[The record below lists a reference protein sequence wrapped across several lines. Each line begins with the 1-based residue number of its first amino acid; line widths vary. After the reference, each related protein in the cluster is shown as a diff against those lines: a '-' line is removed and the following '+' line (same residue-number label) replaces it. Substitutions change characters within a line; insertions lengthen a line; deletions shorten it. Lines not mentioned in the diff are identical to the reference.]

1 VPDQQGLL
9 ASSSQ
14 AIDVHT
20 GVGTAVSN
28 FKTSS
33 TSVRK
38 GRTFTLSGKL
48 LAANKAV
55 LRKKTVK
62 LYFRAKGHTT
72 WTYIGSTTTDQHA
85 AFKRSFTAKS
95 TGDWRASYAG
105 DSGYLASTGPSLG
118 VRVS

>member
-1 VPDQQGLL
+1 M
-9 ASSSQ
+9 
-14 AIDVHT
+14 HT
-20 GVGTAVSN
+20 GVGTAVSG

-55 LRKKTVK
+55 LHGRTVK

-72 WTYIGSTTTDQHA
+72 WTYLGSATTDRYA
-85 AFKRSFTAKS
+85 AFKRTFTAKS
-95 TGDWRASYAG
+95 SGYWRASYAG
-105 DSGYLASTGPSLG
+105 DSVYLASTGPSVG